1 MCVVIIGSTGGRV
14 DQSISLF
21 HILYKYSPFFHR
33 MIYFGESSN
42 AFVLSPACLHTIKPV
57 DPVTITLPTGR
68 TKSYIE
74 GPTCGLLPVGNKVD
88 EITTTGLKW
97 NLSGDALEF
106 GVFISSSN
114 RMCEN
119 NSERIVTVR
128 ASQAILFSWCYELV

>member
-1 MCVVIIGSTGGRV
+1 
-14 DQSISLF
+14 
-21 HILYKYSPFFHR
+21 

-97 NLSGDALEF
+97 NLSGDALEM
-106 GVFISSSN
+106 GLFISSSN